1 MLRERLNTVE
11 MDVEPDGRISEA
23 FEQIEQHLERHDKKN
38 YSDPDGNI
46 PVPVVMFVA
55 GFTKT

>member
-1 MLRERLNTVE
+1 

-46 PVPVVMFVA
+46 PVPVVMFIA